1 MRNAQPTAIN
11 SIEGFILTGGASS
24 RMGRDK
30 ARLLFEG
37 QTFVQRIANELCSV
51 TKLITMIGKASEKA
65 GLNLPSAPDV
75 HKNWGALGGVHA
87 AISACRADW
96 ALVVA
101 CDLPFVTA
109 ALFARL
115 ASLRDD
121 FDAVAAIQSDD
132 RPQPLCALYRTVP
145 CLTMAERLIN
155 SGERKPVALLQS
167 IRTRWVLFSELE
179 DLPGAQRF
187 FDNIN
192 TPQDYARIREK
203 GDDTETVVMS

>member
-1 MRNAQPTAIN
+1 
-11 SIEGFILTGGASS
+11 
-24 RMGRDK
+24 MGRDK
-30 ARLLFEG
+30 SRLLFEG
-37 QTFVQRIANELCSV
+37 HTFVQRIAKELYSV
-51 TKLITMIGKASEKA
+51 TKVVTMIGKTSEKEE
-65 GLNLPSAPDV
+65 LKLPSAPDV

-132 RPQPLCALYRTVP
+132 RPQPLCALYRTAS
-145 CLTMAERLIN
+145 CLTMAEMLIN

-167 IRTRWVLFSELE
+167 IRTRWVPFSELE

-192 TPQDYARIREK
+192 TPQDYARIMREWR
-203 GDDTETVVMS
+203 